1 VGRAPECQQLSE
13 AEPLPDLVIPG
24 YRIIRVLGHG
34 GMGMVYEAEQDR
46 PRRRVAIKVI
56 NPEIMSRSAM
66 RRFHFEAETLGRLSH
81 PSIARIFAAGTI
93 EPADGSGAYGRDARA
108 TTSGGGVLY
117 FVMEFIPHARPITR
131 YADER
136 SLDLDA
142 RLELFVHV
150 CDAVHYGH
158 QKGFIHRD
166 LKPANILVGSDSL
179 SPGERAGV
187 RALTDSQPIA
197 HSPQPPEA
205 LVKVIDF
212 GIARSTDSDLAIT
225 TLHTNPRE
233 VIGTLQYMSPE
244 QLDIPDGGSGLAS
257 PTGRGVGGEGASRGG
272 SGGGPPSGGDA
283 DAVSDI
289 YSLGV
294 VLYELVCGRPP
305 HDLDGKSLPQAAR
318 IIAEQDVPPPRTVWR
333 SLQNPRPR
341 GEGRVRVTG
350 DEPPDSD
357 KRRNEGTLT
366 PTLSHPRT
374 WEMEQKPSP
383 QPLYL
388 QLVIERQ

>member
-1 VGRAPECQQLSE
+1 MPLTPEQARRLADAVFAPSPPDGGEGRDEAASTPPPSQGGGQGVGRAPECQQLSE

-187 RALTDSQPIA
+187 R
-197 HSPQPPEA
+197 
-205 LVKVIDF
+205 
-212 GIARSTDSDLAIT
+212 
-225 TLHTNPRE
+225 
-233 VIGTLQYMSPE
+233 
-244 QLDIPDGGSGLAS
+244 
-257 PTGRGVGGEGASRGG
+257 
-272 SGGGPPSGGDA
+272 
-283 DAVSDI
+283 
-289 YSLGV
+289 
-294 VLYELVCGRPP
+294 VLPM
-305 HDLDGKSLPQAAR
+305 
-318 IIAEQDVPPPRTVWR
+318 
-333 SLQNPRPR
+333 
-341 GEGRVRVTG
+341 
-350 DEPPDSD
+350 
-357 KRRNEGTLT
+357 EGTVGMLT
-366 PTLSHPRT
+366 TP
-374 WEMEQKPSP
+374 
-383 QPLYL
+383 
-388 QLVIERQ
+388 